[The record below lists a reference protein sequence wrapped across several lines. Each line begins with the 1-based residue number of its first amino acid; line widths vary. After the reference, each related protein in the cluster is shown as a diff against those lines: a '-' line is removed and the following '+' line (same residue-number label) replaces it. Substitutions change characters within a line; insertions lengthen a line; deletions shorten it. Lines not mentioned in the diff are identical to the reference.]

1 MLGAQS
7 IRRAFG
13 LDRPRL
19 SILSSAVFVI
29 VSFFYI
35 YTLGSYF
42 RISIYYIRNGVTNP
56 SIFNAYIVNKYLDR
70 LIIILGINLW
80 FLLSIRGK
88 EKYAYAIIYTGLII
102 IAVILHIEILID
114 TIVIASVPLAFG
126 LLIYNKLA
134 FKKILVISTSLSIRY
149 FAIIGLVTGI
159 ISIILSSAHLF
170 SIPSN
175 FILLQN
181 FTYNIFLFFSSFSTV
196 LILLLICCLP
206 LKIIIDEFITRILKI
221 ESRRVYSFLSNEN
234 FKQRT
239 RIILISLFM
248 LCSVII
254 ALIPHQPSVNKYDQ
268 QIGVDTGRYVRWIN
282 TLIQSNST
290 EEFMHQAFVKINH
303 GDRPFTLISLF
314 MIAKFIKADL
324 LYIFERLPIMLGPS
338 LVLVF
343 YFLTRELTSN
353 DRAALLASFLTAV
366 SFQTTIG
373 IYAGFYANWFALIF
387 GYLSVVFLIRFLKTS
402 TKLDLSIFSISM
414 VLLLFSHVYTWTI
427 FCLVIGIFLLVMFKM
442 TYYRKRN
449 ASLLLLVVLSTV
461 VVDVARGTIAGAY
474 SGIESD
480 LGVAERNAGI
490 QQFALRWANLNFAV
504 HRYYNDLFSNSV
516 ILLLG
521 LYWLFRSNYHDISN
535 IFPFIFLSIG
545 LIPLIFGNYDL
556 QARILY
562 EIPFQI
568 IAAIALV
575 FIRTQIK
582 DTLIIM
588 STCIWLLSTSI
599 IIVSN
604 F

>member
-88 EKYAYAIIYTGLII
+88 EKYAYTIIYTGLII

-114 TIVIASVPLAFG
+114 TTVLASVPLAFG

-134 FKKILVISTSLSIRY
+134 FKKILVISTKY
-149 FAIIGLVTGI
+149 FAIIGLVTVI

-234 FKQRT
+234 LKQRT

-268 QIGVDTGRYVRWIN
+268 QIGVDT
-282 TLIQSNST
+282 
-290 EEFMHQAFVKINH
+290 
-303 GDRPFTLISLF
+303 
-314 MIAKFIKADL
+314 
-324 LYIFERLPIMLGPS
+324 
-338 LVLVF
+338 
-343 YFLTRELTSN
+343 
-353 DRAALLASFLTAV
+353 
-366 SFQTTIG
+366 
-373 IYAGFYANWFALIF
+373 
-387 GYLSVVFLIRFLKTS
+387 
-402 TKLDLSIFSISM
+402 
-414 VLLLFSHVYTWTI
+414 
-427 FCLVIGIFLLVMFKM
+427 
-442 TYYRKRN
+442 
-449 ASLLLLVVLSTV
+449 
-461 VVDVARGTIAGAY
+461 
-474 SGIESD
+474 
-480 LGVAERNAGI
+480 
-490 QQFALRWANLNFAV
+490 
-504 HRYYNDLFSNSV
+504 
-516 ILLLG
+516 
-521 LYWLFRSNYHDISN
+521 
-535 IFPFIFLSIG
+535 
-545 LIPLIFGNYDL
+545 
-556 QARILY
+556 
-562 EIPFQI
+562 
-568 IAAIALV
+568 
-575 FIRTQIK
+575 
-582 DTLIIM
+582 
-588 STCIWLLSTSI
+588 
-599 IIVSN
+599 
-604 F
+604 